1 VISAPI
7 MEGVFE
13 FEEELED
20 KKAKFQREE
29 EGLL

>member
-20 KKAKFQREE
+20 KKAKFHSE